1 MKTIVDPLRKYIDC
15 ALRRSRVPRDM
26 LPQWAQEPESGNSW
40 EDPSANLRR
49 VIATTMLLG

>member
-1 MKTIVDPLRKYIDC
+1 MTTIIDRLRQYIDC

-26 LPQWAQEPESGNSW
+26 PPAWAQEPESGNSW
-40 EDPSANLRR
+40 EDPNAKLRR